1 MSSKIKVDI
10 KTLLEAGAHFG
21 HKTSRWNP
29 KMSKYIH
36 SKRGG
41 IHIID
46 LEQTLTQLEKS
57 ANFLNSVAASGKK
70 ILFVGTKKHIA
81 PTIQEVAEK
90 INMPYVTERW
100 MGGMLTNFTTIS
112 ERVKRLKQLNE
123 ELESGELS
131 ETYNK
136 REILEFSEERD
147 KLAQDFG
154 GIMEMDGAPGAVFV
168 SDVITEKTA
177 IREAKRLKIPIVA
190 IVDSNGDPTIVDY
203 PIPANDD
210 ALKTI
215 ELITSVLTEAI
226 AEGSAG
232 YSSKPRPK
240 EESSAEP
247 KQVATKP
254 NKETEV
260 KTKTAT
266 KTNTKKPAT
275 TKASSPKKKV
285 TDDKSGKK
293 EDK

>member
-1 MSSKIKVDI
+1 MSDKVDI

-29 KMSKYIH
+29 KMEKYIH

-41 IHIID
+41 IHIIN
-46 LEQTLTQLEKS
+46 LEQTKDQLEKS
-57 ANFLNSVAASGKK
+57 AKFLNSVAASGKQV
-70 ILFVGTKKHIA
+70 LFVGTKKHIA
-81 PTIQEVAEK
+81 PTIKEIAEK
-90 INMPYVTERW
+90 VNMPYVVERW
-100 MGGMLTNFTTIS
+100 MGGMLTNFATMS
-112 ERVKRLKQLNE
+112 ERIKRLKQLNE

-154 GIMEMDGAPGAVFV
+154 GIMEMDEAPAAIFI
-168 SDVITEKTA
+168 SDVIIEKTA
-177 IREAKRLKIPIVA
+177 IREARRLKIPIVA
-190 IVDSNGDPTIVDY
+190 IVDSNGDPTVVDY

-215 ELITSVLTEAI
+215 ELITSVLADAI
-226 AEGSAG
+226 AEGVAE

-240 EESSAEP
+240 EADKTSSLKKAD
-247 KQVATKP
+247 
-254 NKETEV
+254 
-260 KTKTAT
+260 TKTDN
-266 KTNTKKPAT
+266 KTVKPATKKPAT
-275 TKASSPKKKV
+275 TKASSTKPKT
-285 TDDKSGKK
+285 TDTKSSKK